1 MSYCLN
7 PDCPQPKNSSDAR
20 FCEACGRSLLVGDR
34 YRSLELLGQG
44 GFGRTFL
51 ALDEAYD
58 LKIHGSL
65 AKCVIKQFFPAQPG
79 DEKRRQAAELFR
91 READKL
97 WELGKLPQI
106 PELYDYL
113 EADGEQYLIQEF
125 IDGQTLEAELKA
137 EGPFDELKIRQVLN
151 SLLPVLQAL
160 HDRQIIHRDIKP
172 TNILRRQSQRPEDAN
187 LPGSGDLV
195 LVDFGASKYVTP
207 EMLSRTG
214 TTIGSA
220 AYAAPEQVMGKAVF
234 ASDIY
239 SLGVSC
245 IHLLTGMHPFDLYS
259 ASEDTWVW
267 QDYRVNPVSDRLT
280 EVLNKMLQRATR
292 DRFRRAD
299 DVLQALH
306 RPAGPVVRL
315 SRRIPTLRGNE
326 TVLEFEPPLPEL
338 APPGIARIPQTWD
351 CVFTLTGHEGPVKAI
366 ALSPDGQ
373 LLASGSTDRS
383 IKLWELG
390 SGRLLHTFPG
400 RSLRS
405 PSGHNARIR
414 ALAFS
419 PDGRTLISG
428 SDDCTLKW
436 WDLETRK
443 FLQQTPEH
451 GWSIAAIAVSQN
463 GQMLASGGGD
473 GLVDLWELASGAPLA
488 RLQKHRDAISSLLLS
503 PDGKTLIS
511 ASDDNTIRLWDLEG
525 DRIIRTLRGHG
536 DRVCAVGISAN
547 WLSLVSASTDETI
560 RFWDLSDGRVI
571 DTFLAHRAGVTCLAL
586 APNNRLL
593 ATGGED
599 NRIRLWNLTQDEAG
613 RLRRTGERP
622 LSLPSAWSVNAI
634 AFSPNSRV
642 LISGSD
648 DETIRIW
655 QAI

>member
-7 PDCPQPKNSSDAR
+7 PDCPQPKNPSDAR
-20 FCEACGRSLLVGDR
+20 FCEACGRSLLLGDR
-34 YRSLELLGQG
+34 YRPLNLLGQG

-58 LKIHGSL
+58 PKIHGNL
-65 AKCVIKQFFPAQPG
+65 ASCVIKQFSPAESG
-79 DEKRRQAAELFR
+79 EEKRRHAADLFR
-91 READKL
+91 QEADQL
-97 WELGKLPQI
+97 WDLGKLPQI

-125 IDGQTLEAELKA
+125 IDGQNLEAELQA
-137 EGPFDELKIRQVLN
+137 EGPFDELKIRHVLN

-172 TNILRRQSQRPEDAN
+172 SNILRRKSPRPEDQD
-187 LPGSGDLV
+187 LPGRGDLV

-239 SLGVSC
+239 SLGVTC

-259 ASEDTWVW
+259 ASEDTWIW
-267 QDYRVNPVSDRLT
+267 QDYRIHPVSDRLT

-326 TVLEFEPPLPEL
+326 TALEFEPPPPEL
-338 APPGIARIPQTWD
+338 APPGTARIPQTWD

-436 WDLETRK
+436 WDLETRR

-463 GQMLASGGGD
+463 GQVLASGGGD

-503 PDGKTLIS
+503 PDGRTLIS
-511 ASDDNTIRLWDLEG
+511 SSDDSTIRLWDLEG

-536 DRVCAVGISAN
+536 DRVSAVGISAN
-547 WLSLVSASTDETI
+547 WLSLISASSDETI
-560 RFWDLSDGRVI
+560 RFWNLSDGRVI
-571 DTFLAHRAGVTCLAL
+571 DTFLAHRAGVSCLAL

-634 AFSPNSRV
+634 AFSPDSRV

>member
-7 PDCPQPKNSSDAR
+7 PNCPQPKNLPDAR
-20 FCEACGRSLLVGDR
+20 FCETCGRALLLGDR
-34 YRSLELLGQG
+34 YRSLQLLGQG

-51 ALDEAYD
+51 ARDEAYD
-58 LKIHGSL
+58 PEIHGTL
-65 AKCVIKQFFPAQPG
+65 AQCVIKQFSPTLSSQS
-79 DEKRRQAAELFR
+79 DRRHAADLFHQ
-91 READKL
+91 EADQL
-97 WELGKLPQI
+97 WQLGKLPQI

-113 EADGEQYLIQEF
+113 EIDGEQYLIQEF
-125 IDGQTLEAELKA
+125 IDGPTLADELKS
-137 EGPFDELKIRQVLN
+137 EGPFDELQVRQVLN

-172 TNILRRQSQRPEDAN
+172 TNILRRKELPSKAQN
-187 LPGSGDLV
+187 LPGSGELV

-207 EMLSRTG
+207 ELLSRTG

-239 SLGVSC
+239 SLGVTC

-259 ASEDTWVW
+259 ASEDTWIW
-267 QDYRVNPVSDRLT
+267 QDYRIHPVSDRLT
-280 EVLNKMLQRATR
+280 DVLNKMLQRATR

-299 DVLQALH
+299 AVLQALH
-306 RPAGPVVRL
+306 RSVGPVVRV
-315 SRRIPTLRGNE
+315 SRPVPTLQGNE
-326 TVLEFEPPLPEL
+326 AAIEVAAPPLEL
-338 APPGIARIPQTWD
+338 APPDTARIPQTWD
-351 CVFTLTGHEGPVKAI
+351 CVFTLIGHAGPVEAI
-366 ALSPDGQ
+366 AISPDGQ
-373 LLASGSTDRS
+373 ILASGSTDNS

-390 SGRLLHTFPG
+390 GGRLLHTFPG
-400 RSLRS
+400 RSLRF

-419 PDGRTLISG
+419 SDGRILISG

-436 WDLETRK
+436 WDMETRT

-451 GWSIAAIAVSQN
+451 GWSIAAIAISQN
-463 GQMLASGGGD
+463 GRLVASGGGD
-473 GLVDLWELASGAPLA
+473 GLVDLWEIGSGAPIA
-488 RLQKHRDAISSLLLS
+488 RLQKHRDAIGSLLLS

-511 ASDDNTIRLWDLEG
+511 ASDDSTIRLWDLES
-525 DRIIRTLRGHG
+525 DRIIRTLRGHNA
-536 DRVCAVGISAN
+536 RVSAVGISTN
-547 WLSLVSASTDETI
+547 WLSLISASTDETI
-560 RFWDLSDGRVI
+560 RFWDLSNGRVI

-586 APNNRLL
+586 AANNRLL

-599 NRIRLWNLTQDEAG
+599 NRIKLWNLTQDEAG

-622 LSLPSAWSVNAI
+622 LSLPSAWSVKAI
-634 AFSPNSRV
+634 AFSPDSRV
-642 LISGSD
+642 LVSGSD

>member
-7 PDCPQPKNSSDAR
+7 PDCPQPKNRSGSR
-20 FCEACGRSLLVGDR
+20 FCEACGRSLLLGDR
-34 YRSLELLGQG
+34 YRPLQMLGQG
-44 GFGRTFL
+44 GFARTFL
-51 ALDEAYD
+51 ARDTAYD
-58 LKIHGSL
+58 PKIHGTL
-65 AKCVIKQFFPAQPG
+65 AQCVIKQFSPTLSNQR
-79 DEKRRQAAELFR
+79 EHRHAADLFHQ
-91 READKL
+91 EADQL
-97 WELGKLPQI
+97 WALGELPQI

-113 EADGEQYLIQEF
+113 EIDGEQYLIQEF

-137 EGPFDELKIRQVLN
+137 EGPFDELKVRHVLN

-172 TNILRRQSQRPEDAN
+172 TNILRRKEPPAPTQNPSA
-187 LPGSGDLV
+187 SGELV

-207 EMLSRTG
+207 ELLSRTG

-239 SLGVSC
+239 SLGVTC
-245 IHLLTGMHPFDLYS
+245 IHLLTGLHPFDLYS
-259 ASEDTWVW
+259 VSENTWIW
-267 QDYRVNPVSDRLT
+267 QDYRIHPVSDRLT
-280 EVLNKMLQRATR
+280 DVLNKMLQRATR
-292 DRFRRAD
+292 DRFHRAD
-299 DVLQALH
+299 AVLEALH
-306 RPAGPVVRL
+306 RSAGPIVRV
-315 SRRIPTLRGNE
+315 SRRVPTLSGNE
-326 TVLEFEPPLPEL
+326 ASLDVAVQPLKL
-338 APPGIARIPQTWD
+338 APTGTTRVPQTWD
-351 CVFTLTGHEGPVKAI
+351 CVFTLTGHAGPVKAI
-366 ALSPDGQ
+366 AISPDGQ
-373 LLASGSTDRS
+373 LLASGSTDHS

-390 SGRLLHTFPG
+390 DGRLLHTFPG
-400 RSLRS
+400 RSLRFL
-405 PSGHNARIR
+405 SGHDAPVR

-419 PDGRTLISG
+419 GDGRTLISG

-436 WDLETRK
+436 WDLETRT

-451 GWSIAAIAVSQN
+451 GWSIASIAVSQN
-463 GQMLASGGGD
+463 GRLVASGGGD
-473 GLVDLWELASGAPLA
+473 GLVDLWELGSGTPIA

-511 ASDDNTIRLWDLEG
+511 ASDDSTIRLWDLEG
-525 DRIIRTLRGHG
+525 DRIIRTLRGHN
-536 DRVCAVGISAN
+536 DRVSAVGISTN
-547 WLSLVSASTDETI
+547 WLSLISASTDETI

-599 NRIRLWNLTQDEAG
+599 NRIKLWNLTQDDAG

-622 LSLPSAWSVNAI
+622 LSLLSAWSVNAI
-634 AFSPNSRV
+634 AFSPDSRV
-642 LISGSD
+642 LVSGSD